1 MEPVKMLSDE
11 MVAIPVERDFKVT
24 VPKSS
29 VSKVY
34 NKMTM
39 VEEYVFAYYKVTT
52 RDNVYRVSE
61 VEGDEKI
68 KAINNGAKFV
78 SLENDIVNINEIK
91 TFSKKTAHKG
101 SI

>member
-1 MEPVKMLSDE
+1 MDPVKMLSDE
-11 MVAIPVERDFKVT
+11 MVTIPVENDFKVT

-29 VSKVY
+29 VTKVLSSIS
-34 NKMTM
+34 MM
-39 VEEYVFAYYKVTT
+39 SEYVFTYYKVTT